1 MTRSANQ
8 PEAASPAWEAPRP
21 QTMVDFAV
29 SAIISGAARGV
40 ILPGDRIVESDLS
53 ESLGM
58 SRVPIREALRL
69 LESQGVVTSE
79 PYKGIRLVE
88 LTQKRLR
95 EVLDVRVNLET
106 LAARRAIQAGAND
119 SAGIARLR
127 LARDELGSRAR
138 SDDSYAFASADAAFH
153 RVLVGLG
160 GNPVLSGLWE
170 SLARQVTIVVGL
182 STLSRP
188 MKEIVEEHDL
198 LIEVFRSGD
207 IRKMENALNDHIVV
221 LSERID
227 FDAVIES
234 RRAERES
241 RAAPRNRAR

>member
-1 MTRSANQ
+1 MKRRANR
-8 PEAASPAWEAPRP
+8 PEADTPALESPRP

-40 ILPGDRIVESDLS
+40 ILPGDRIVETDLS

-106 LAARRAIQAGAND
+106 LAARRAIEAGAND
-119 SAGIARLR
+119 NDGLERLR
-127 LARDELGSRAR
+127 LACDELGLRAR
-138 SDDSYAFASADAAFH
+138 LDDSYAFASADAAFH
-153 RVLVGLG
+153 RILVGLA

-170 SLARQVTIVVGL
+170 SLAKQVTIVVGL

-198 LIEVFRSGD
+198 LIEVFGSGD
-207 IRKMENALNDHIVV
+207 IPRMESALNDHIVV

-227 FDAVIES
+227 FDAVIQS

-241 RAAPRNRAR
+241 RAAPTNRAR